1 MNLRRLAVLPFL
13 AVLAWPAS
21 AQQYPAKPVKFI
33 VPYIAGSAPD
43 VIARHVGVRLAETLG
58 QPFVIENRGGAGG
71 NIGTELLAKS
81 PADGYT
87 IGLGTSSSH
96 AANSFLFKG
105 LRFDPLK
112 DFAPISLV
120 GSTASL
126 LVVPASLPV
135 RDAKELVAYARARP
149 GQLNYAS
156 GGSGSLAH
164 LAAEAFRALAG
175 ISVVHVPFKGAPE
188 IVQALLSENVSFGM
202 PTFPTA
208 YPQVRAGKLRALA
221 TTGGRRNPALPDVPT
236 MAEAFPPG
244 FELDAWFALF
254 APAGTPRAVVERLHA
269 EVGRMTRDPAF
280 LARFTADG
288 TEPRSSASPEE
299 FAAYLKSEQ
308 AKWERVIQLSGARQ
322 E

>member
-1 MNLRRLAVLPFL
+1 MDLRRLAALSFVALL
-13 AVLAWPAS
+13 ASPAP

-96 AANSFLFKG
+96 AANSFLFKAM
-105 LRFDPLK
+105 RFDPLK

-126 LVVPASLPV
+126 LVVTPSLPV
-135 RDAKELVAYARARP
+135 RDVKELVAFARARP

-164 LAAEAFRALAG
+164 LSAEAFRALSG
-175 ISVVHVPFKGAPE
+175 ISVVHVPFRGAPE
-188 IVQALLSENVSFGM
+188 IVQALLSENVSFGL

-221 TTGGRRNPALPDVPT
+221 TTGARRNPALPDVPT
-236 MAEAFPPG
+236 MTEAFPPG

-254 APAGTPRAVVERLHA
+254 APVGTPRAVIERLHA
-269 EVGRMTRDPAF
+269 EVGRMARDPAF

-288 TEPRSSASPEE
+288 TEARTSASPEE
-299 FAAYLKSEQ
+299 FAAYLKAEQ
-308 AKWERVIQLSGARQ
+308 AKWERVIQVSGARQ